1 MFLLN
6 VHASSLIQL
15 PVAPLP
21 QFEGDQS
28 QAQAQAQSQPAP
40 PQQAAPPASPQ
51 PTGLPPVRV
60 PALGPDKVAQYSSFF
75 DKSGAQNG
83 MLDGASAKQ
92 IFEEAGLPN
101 EVLGRIWGLS
111 DTQGRGSLNVTEFVT
126 AMHLLASYKSGAMR
140 GVPTTLPPG
149 LHEAASRRPP
159 ARVGSGSRPS
169 SSAFASPSIPPQFSG
184 ARGRPQSPITR
195 QQVSTPLSNQST
207 GEQWLV
213 SAADKA
219 KFDNIFSGIDRSGS
233 GYLNGEQAVGFFG
246 NAGLPEEVL
255 AQIWDLADIRSEGR
269 LNKEEFAVAMYLIR
283 QQRGS
288 RDGRGILPSTLPQAL
303 VPPSMRKQHLPPS
316 QPTAPSFEN
325 APVTKPRSAADDLFG
340 LDAFGPPAQQQIPQ
354 GTGSTDAGP
363 FANPP
368 SQAPTSSPVVASNTF
383 RPFVP
388 SSSFGQSLS
397 GPQSGSPSPN
407 QTRSMPSAA
416 DDLLGDTDPTESSR
430 LTNET
435 SELANLSNQVTGLS
449 RQMGEVQSTRGQT
462 EQELS
467 QQSAQKRAFESR
479 LSQLRA
485 LYEKEVK
492 EVKALKD
499 QLSTSR
505 NDTKRLQQD
514 MAVIDGSH
522 QDLSTQHQQL
532 RQALETDQREN
543 TALKER
549 IRQMN
554 AEVDQLKPQL
564 EKLKSD
570 ARQQKG
576 LVAINKKQL
585 ATNEA
590 ERDRLTAEI
599 TAAQKEIEDAAR
611 EAEAS
616 AQQAEATA
624 REVKQAEETAKE
636 VREAAQQAE
645 ASKRALEEAR
655 SVPVPVKSP
664 PAVATPAP
672 STSSNNPFFRRTT
685 EDAARSP
692 DAPVDNRNTFDSIF
706 GPSFGPPTGAPAPTT
721 SFKAESPDAATPP
734 SVHRL
739 DDSRA
744 TSYTTPQIQEPP
756 PPSSAN
762 QITSSSLPFRTPLAR
777 DDSVSS
783 SVRVAP
789 PASRLSPVDTPRT
802 LTPSNATSTPPA
814 SKQTEDPFAPSAQ
827 DEEQE
832 SVRDTIPTGE
842 QSADEVFGKATEDLS
857 PIPGAFPGGETP
869 RAEFPPPSS
878 DRSGLFTGA
887 DVAAVDAGAGSGVAS
902 GMIGEDKGKAPEK
915 PKEEGKA
922 MFDEYFGGPAH
933 QRTPSEQAKDFDS
946 AFASM
951 KKDAPANGTGQA
963 SSQEFPDIQE
973 IDDDD
978 TSESED
984 ESPMRFDD
992 NFSSP
997 QKSAPPE
1004 ATPTEKAQEP
1014 ASALPSHL
1022 QPPRPALESVPST
1035 ASSLPGFEPQQS
1047 PPTYQAAVPED
1058 NTNHFPREYKNLL
1071 PERDNTTPPP
1081 AAGSVS
1087 NPPPSYGPERGHAQ
1101 NQDDDD
1107 DAQPPTLPPK
1117 SSPFDFDS
1125 AFAGVGPAQV
1135 EEDSDEDDDAYRSSR
1150 GQAPEFDPSFDTPE
1164 QSRSSTAASNLPPI
1178 AQANGSPQPPPKD
1191 DFFGF
1196 NATQQGPSAASAGA
1210 PAAGSA
1216 PSHDWDDIFSGLS
1229 SENAGV
1235 KTGFDDDVHAPQVR
1249 SPPLTSPIDAAPN
1262 ALTQTTSIGPDV
1274 SAFTTAQPVE
1284 DSKDPSPAPPEP
1296 STPTQAQH
1304 SAPAITTT
1312 SPQTP
1317 TGSAKRSSPGPER
1330 PALGRAIST
1339 TSEHDDPILKRLTA
1353 MGWGRAESLT
1363 ALEKFD
1369 YNIDKVSHYL
1379 SPDPGRVRETVF
1391 RGLANAE
1398 SRLLITSPSHRRC

>member
-1 MFLLN
+1 M
-6 VHASSLIQL
+6 
-15 PVAPLP
+15 
-21 QFEGDQS
+21 
-28 QAQAQAQSQPAP
+28 
-40 PQQAAPPASPQ
+40 
-51 PTGLPPVRV
+51 

-75 DKSGAQNG
+75 EKSGAQNG

-111 DTQGRGSLNVTEFVT
+111 DSQGRGSLNVTEFVI

-140 GVPTTLPPG
+140 GVPSTLPPG

-159 ARVGSGSRPS
+159 ARVGSGSRPG
-169 SSAFASPSIPPQFSG
+169 SSAFAAPSIPPQFSG
-184 ARGRPQSPITR
+184 ARGRPQSPIAR
-195 QQVSTPLSNQST
+195 QQVSTPLSTQST
-207 GEQWLV
+207 GEPWLV
-213 SAADKA
+213 TAADKA

-233 GYLNGEQAVGFFG
+233 GYLSGEQAVGFFG
-246 NAGLPEEVL
+246 NAGLPEETL

-269 LNKEEFAVAMYLIR
+269 LNKDEFAVAMYLIR
-283 QQRGS
+283 QQRGT
-288 RDGRGILPSTLPQAL
+288 RDGRGNLPLTLPPAL
-303 VPPSMRKQHLPPS
+303 VPPGMRKQQLPPS

-340 LDAFGPPAQQQIPQ
+340 LDAFGPPAQQQLAQ
-354 GTGSTDAGP
+354 GTGSTDTGP
-363 FANPP
+363 FANPH
-368 SQAPTSSPVVASNTF
+368 SQLPTSSPVAASSTF

-397 GPQSGSPSPN
+397 VQPTGSPSPN
-407 QTRSMPSAA
+407 QTRSMPSAS
-416 DDLLGDTDPTESSR
+416 DDLLGDTGPTESSR

-449 RQMGEVQSTRGQT
+449 KQMGEVQNTRGQT

-467 QQSAQKRAFESR
+467 QQTAQKRAFESR
-479 LSQLRA
+479 LGQLRA

-505 NDTKRLQQD
+505 DDTKRLQQD

-532 RQALETDQREN
+532 RQALEADQREN

-590 ERDRLTAEI
+590 ERDRLKAEI
-599 TAAQKEIEDAAR
+599 AAAHKEAEDAAR
-611 EAEAS
+611 EAEES
-616 AQQAEATA
+616 ARQAEASN
-624 REVKQAEETAKE
+624 RE
-636 VREAAQQAE
+636 REQAE
-645 ASKRALEEAR
+645 ASKRELEQAEASKR
-655 SVPVPVKSP
+655 ELEQAETSKRELGEAWSVPVPVKSP
-664 PAVATPAP
+664 PPAVASPAP

-685 EDAARSP
+685 EDASRGSP

-706 GPSFGPPTGAPAPTT
+706 GPSFGPPAGGPAPTT
-721 SFKAESPDAATPP
+721 SFKDESAGASTPP
-734 SVHRL
+734 GAPRFEN
-739 DDSRA
+739 SRA
-744 TSYTTPQIQEPP
+744 ASYTTPQIQEAPA
-756 PPSSAN
+756 PSSAN
-762 QITSSSLPFRTPLAR
+762 QITSSSLPFRTPLSR
-777 DDSVSS
+777 GDSVSS

-814 SKQTEDPFAPSAQ
+814 SRSAEDPFAPSAQ

-832 SVRDTIPTGE
+832 SIRNTIPIGE
-842 QSADEVFGKATEDLS
+842 QSTDEIFGKATEDLS
-857 PIPGAFPGGETP
+857 PIPGAFPEGETP
-869 RAEFPPPSS
+869 RAEFPPSS
-878 DRSGLFTGA
+878 NRSGLFSGA
-887 DVAAVDAGAGSGVAS
+887 GMAAVGAGAGLAAAS
-902 GMIGEDKGKAPEK
+902 AVNGEDKSKSGKPE
-915 PKEEGKA
+915 EEGKA
-922 MFDEYFGGPAH
+922 LFDEYFGGPAH
-933 QRTPSEQAKDFDS
+933 QRTPSEQARDFDS
-946 AFASM
+946 AFANM
-951 KKDAPANGTGQA
+951 KKDAPTNGTGQA
-963 SSQEFPDIQE
+963 PSQEFPDIQE
-973 IDDDD
+973 MEGDD
-978 TSESED
+978 TSDSED

-997 QKSAPPE
+997 QKGAPAEGKPL
-1004 ATPTEKAQEP
+1004 EKDQIP
-1014 ASALPSHL
+1014 ASAIPSHM
-1022 QPPRPALESVPST
+1022 QTPRPTLESASSN

-1047 PPTYQAAVPED
+1047 PPTYQSAFPED
-1058 NTNHFPREYKNLL
+1058 NPNHFPREYKNLL
-1071 PERDNTTPPP
+1071 PERDSAASPP

-1087 NPPPSYGPERGHAQ
+1087 SPPPLYGPGVGRAQ
-1101 NQDDDD
+1101 NQDDSDTK
-1107 DAQPPTLPPK
+1107 APTPPPK

-1135 EEDSDEDDDAYRSSR
+1135 EEDSEEEDNAYRSPG

-1164 QSRSSTAASNLPPI
+1164 QSRASTAASNLPSI
-1178 AQANGSPQPPPKD
+1178 AQANGSSQPPPKD
-1191 DFFGF
+1191 DFSGVK
-1196 NATQQGPSAASAGA
+1196 AIQQDPQAASPGA
-1210 PAAGSA
+1210 TGTGPAV
-1216 PSHDWDDIFSGLS
+1216 SHDWDDIFSGLS
-1229 SENAGV
+1229 SENANV
-1235 KTGFDDDVHAPQVR
+1235 KTGFDDDVPTPQVK
-1249 SPPLTSPIDAAPN
+1249 SPPITSPIDPAPN
-1262 ALTQTTSIGPDV
+1262 SLTQTTSIGPDV
-1274 SAFTTAQPVE
+1274 NAFTTAEPVE
-1284 DSKDPSPAPPEP
+1284 DSGNPSPTPPEP
-1296 STPTQAQH
+1296 RTPTQAQ
-1304 SAPAITTT
+1304 SYAPAITTT

-1317 TGSAKRSSPGPER
+1317 TGPAKRTSLGPER

-1369 YNIDKVSHYL
+1369 YNIDKVCFSHPPMISQAWRACWIY
-1379 SPDPGRVRETVF
+1379 
-1391 RGLANAE
+1391 AN
-1398 SRLLITSPSHRRC
+1398 S